1 STICISGGIFH
12 GRLADGE
19 ACLTLEEPESGG
31 DVAHRQ
37 VVQGVGHQIPD
48 AQTHKAD
55 HDHLIQQG
63 ARRGIGPGKAPAGRS
78 LGGWCVFRHGV
89 FCSTDMCP
97 PEGAELGPINEPAPV
112 LLLYIEMRRLNEWA
126 SRTSGRH
133 PSTARSS
140 HAPASWGKTR

>member
-1 STICISGGIFH
+1 QGHC
-12 GRLADGE
+12 RCAYGE
-19 ACLTLEEPESGG
+19 ACKRLEEPESRD

-37 VVQGVGHQIPD
+37 VVQGVVQQIPD

-63 ARRGIGPGKAPAGRS
+63 ARRGIGPGKAPACRS

-89 FCSTDMCP
+89 FCSADMYP

-112 LLLYIEMRRLNEWA
+112 LLLYIEMLRLNEWA
-126 SRTSGRH
+126 SH
-133 PSTARSS
+133 
-140 HAPASWGKTR
+140 